1 VQIVAGDQATVASA
15 QQKVATDDVQL
26 AGAHS
31 ALATAKKALNAAE
44 SAAASYGNS
53 GSYTMLADPGEVIR
67 RGRPLYAINGSPT
80 LLLYGGTP
88 AWRTLVN
95 GISPGPDVAEL
106 NANLR
111 ALGYA
116 GLNGSAFTA
125 ATEQAVAALQAAHGL
140 AVTGKL
146 QLGSVAFEPSAVRVV
161 SVTVTVGQAVQAG
174 PIMTL
179 SSTRHDVSIQLDA
192 SLQSQVRVGNRV
204 QVSLPDGS
212 MTPGVVTRVGKVA
225 TAASSSSGASG
236 GSGSSTPTVTVA
248 VRLLHPAAAG
258 TLDRAPVNDV
268 HPDRQRA

>member
-1 VQIVAGDQATVASA
+1 
-15 QQKVATDDVQL
+15 
-26 AGAHS
+26 
-31 ALATAKKALNAAE
+31 
-44 SAAASYGNS
+44 
-53 GSYTMLADPGEVIR
+53 
-67 RGRPLYAINGSPT
+67 
-80 LLLYGGTP
+80 
-88 AWRTLVN
+88 
-95 GISPGPDVAEL
+95 
-106 NANLR
+106 
-111 ALGYA
+111 
-116 GLNGSAFTA
+116 
-125 ATEQAVAALQAAHGL
+125 
-140 AVTGKL
+140 
-146 QLGSVAFEPSAVRVV
+146 
-161 SVTVTVGQAVQAG
+161 
-174 PIMTL
+174 MTL